1 MSGNRKMIPDILK
14 IIYRYAGNEFMS
26 LDAYEN
32 VLAEYKMIYTP
43 EVMDLLRKVAA
54 LNG

>member
-1 MSGNRKMIPDILK
+1 MSGNRKMIPDILT
-14 IIYRYAGNEFMS
+14 IIYKYVGNEFMS

-43 EVMDLLRKVAA
+43 EVMDLLRKLAA
-54 LNG
+54 LNE